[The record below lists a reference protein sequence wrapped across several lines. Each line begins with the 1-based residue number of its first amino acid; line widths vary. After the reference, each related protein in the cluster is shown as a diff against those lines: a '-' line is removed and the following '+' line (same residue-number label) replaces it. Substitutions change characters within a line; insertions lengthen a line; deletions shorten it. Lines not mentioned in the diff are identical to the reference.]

1 MVEASLTGSAW
12 LDFCSLVASG
22 FGGPILFWIPAST
35 ELLAA
40 AVGRQGS
47 LPCSMIGI
55 ACALGQCTIMSILY
69 FFGERISRSIACLR
83 KGVAAMP
90 RRHLE
95 KGKLAMTFGAS
106 LAGVPPTVPLFTL
119 ASSMCLRLRTMLM
132 IFFPIRTVRF
142 TACGIIGSR
151 SHGVSLSE
159 LSLAPMALLHL
170 VSHRVEAAPY
180 QSAPPPFLA
189 RNVTN
194 VHLQSV

>member
-1 MVEASLTGSAW
+1 MSLSR
-12 LDFCSLVASG
+12 SLR
-22 FGGPILFWIPAST
+22 PPPL
-35 ELLAA
+35 LLAPRDCHLKVLVPPFWLLATHVGTLGVVLKTMRA
-40 AVGRQGS
+40 AG
-47 LPCSMIGI
+47 
-55 ACALGQCTIMSILY
+55 
-69 FFGERISRSIACLR
+69 CLR